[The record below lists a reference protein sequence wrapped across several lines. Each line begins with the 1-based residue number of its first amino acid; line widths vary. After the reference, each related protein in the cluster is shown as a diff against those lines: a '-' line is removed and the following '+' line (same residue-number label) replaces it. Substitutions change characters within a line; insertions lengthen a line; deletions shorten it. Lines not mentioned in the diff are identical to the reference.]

1 MQEGESRQV
10 GAELRHQPGVSS
22 DQEGIERE
30 TEERQRWEA
39 SELRLKYCPVT
50 VFSEVALGNVP
61 STLFPAVHSSPFA
74 QVLFLFRF
82 NIFSLLDTFFMIYY
96 CLQQYL

>member
-22 DQEGIERE
+22 DQEGTERE
-30 TEERQRWEA
+30 TEKRQWWEA
-39 SELRLKYCPVT
+39 SEARLKHCPVI

-61 STLFPAVHSSPFA
+61 STFLTAVHSPPFA

-82 NIFSLLDTFFMIYY
+82 NIFPLLDTSFMIYY
-96 CLQQYL
+96 CFQQYL